1 MFEAKPTPAVPAVEA
16 QFVGLPPPRKILRGS
31 VEDMADLMAAL
42 ERVDQR
48 WRLDA
53 ILALQDYID

>member
-1 MFEAKPTPAVPAVEA
+1 MAADPAVET
-16 QFVGLPPPRKILRGS
+16 QFVGLAPPKKILRGS
-31 VEDMADLMAAL
+31 MEDVAGLLAAL

-53 ILALQDYID
+53 VLALQDYIG